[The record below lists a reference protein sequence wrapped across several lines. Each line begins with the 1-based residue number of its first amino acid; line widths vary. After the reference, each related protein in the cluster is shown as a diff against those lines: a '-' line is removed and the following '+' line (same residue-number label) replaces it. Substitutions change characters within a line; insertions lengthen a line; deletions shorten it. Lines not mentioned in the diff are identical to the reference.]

1 MKLFIA
7 EIKKNIFTL
16 KTLICIFAV
25 VVVSLLCYN
34 QDLLYVFFNNDE
46 ASFSIIDLIDYF
58 IGIGVFRNIILI
70 IISLPF
76 VGVFCDEWN
85 SKNIYSVLVRCNIKE
100 YAVSKITSCAIGCM
114 AVSFI
119 GLVLLSGLFS
129 FFIPLSVE
137 ETAVNFVSDVPYGF
151 LVQKYPVLYLLIRI
165 FIFSL
170 FSSVWCVFG
179 LFSSAIISNKFVSFA
194 MPLIGYY
201 TIGNLCDY
209 LPDFLN
215 INRITNCSNILGNNT
230 LLTFIY
236 SLLFYISII
245 VIFILLFYKAVQG
258 RVNNEFN

>member
-1 MKLFIA
+1 MP
-7 EIKKNIFTL
+7 
-16 KTLICIFAV
+16 
-25 VVVSLLCYN
+25 S
-34 QDLLYVFFNNDE
+34 
-46 ASFSIIDLIDYF
+46 ASFRLCTM
-58 IGIGVFRNIILI
+58 GALR
-70 IISLPF
+70 LPGHTTACVTPF
-76 VGVFCDEWN
+76 LM
-85 SKNIYSVLVRCNIKE
+85 SR
-100 YAVSKITSCAIGCM
+100 AV
-114 AVSFI
+114 
-119 GLVLLSGLFS
+119 
-129 FFIPLSVE
+129 
-137 ETAVNFVSDVPYGF
+137 
-151 LVQKYPVLYLLIRI
+151 RI

-236 SLLFYISII
+236 SLLFYIAII
-245 VIFILLFYKAVQG
+245 VIFILLFYKAVQR